1 MLKYV
6 DLYRYSD
13 GVALIG
19 HRHNRTAPL
28 NSALAPRM
36 RALPNVAGTRQDQ
49 SSMGAKAHIYTPA
62 CRALSSL
69 DSSVHKQ
76 AYSVLATLGL

>member
-19 HRHNRTAPL
+19 HRHYGQVLTTRACAPHASLSERGRYKVGPTVHGGEGRT
-28 NSALAPRM
+28 S
-36 RALPNVAGTRQDQ
+36 TRQH
-49 SSMGAKAHIYTPA
+49 AVL
-62 CRALSSL
+62 RRSL

-76 AYSVLATLGL
+76 AYSVLATSGL

>member
-1 MLKYV
+1 MLKYG

-19 HRHNRTAPL
+19 HRHDRPGAD

-36 RALPNVAGTRQDQ
+36 RAFPNVAGTRQDQ
-49 SSMGAKAHIYTPA
+49 PSMGAKAHVHTG
-62 CRALSSL
+62 LLDDSFTTGLNSL
-69 DSSVHKQ
+69 
-76 AYSVLATLGL
+76 

>member
-19 HRHNRTAPL
+19 HRHSRPGAD
-28 NSALAPRM
+28 NSALAPRV
-36 RALPNVAGTRQDQ
+36 RAFPNVAGTRQDQ
-49 SSMGAKAHIYTPA
+49 LSGGEGARPHASVPRFVVPWTFQSMDRHI
-62 CRALSSL
+62 
-69 DSSVHKQ
+69 
-76 AYSVLATLGL
+76 